1 MKLLLYIKSLLNNI
15 INTNNLV
22 VMLTLLKKTNY
33 FYIFII
39 SFFISALGLCSFLM
53 IPIPDIFSDT
63 KISIP
68 IIFIV
73 IYSIPTLLI
82 VYMIFIER
90 KNMRKY
96 VLRYPNIKGVS
107 KFSNFIDYYYKLI
120 PVCIVTT
127 GIALITLSIYHECFL
142 SFGVNIF
149 GIGCYV
155 FLILAILKI
164 TFYNMGTS
172 DIYNN
177 MTRANDIFTNYI
189 SSNKSDIKYLAIKE
203 FTKHFLRVLD
213 GIDFHFEAVFDKGIN
228 IDCLQNNEN
237 ITVKQLM
244 KRYLP
249 IYLSYCS
256 EAELNLFKIKLNS
269 MVNLI
274 DNKNIINSL
283 DIIEIVNSIH
293 QDIVKFL
300 DQHSYVVPKNT
311 LITNLIYKTNKKSK
325 VLSKTFISIFIII
338 GFFYF
343 FIPSEVRNEIFD
355 TLNGTLSDFL
365 VSDVNYIAIILPFLA
380 SIPVLYK
387 FLKELCE

>member
-1 MKLLLYIKSLLNNI
+1 
-15 INTNNLV
+15 
-22 VMLTLLKKTNY
+22 MLTLLKKTNY